1 MRFFKNSV
9 KVYTCVSRI
18 LSQTRYKV
26 LINVQSNMRQRITV
40 RNITCVRYSNRPI

>member
-26 LINVQSNMRQRITV
+26 LNNCAIKHASKNYSTQYHKCAVQ
-40 RNITCVRYSNRPI
+40 